1 VQIVARTDVGLV
13 RKRNEDY
20 YVIADSGNLVVLC
33 DGMGGHPGGDVA
45 SRMVAEE
52 VERLVSAGDE
62 TVDVEAAE
70 APTHIRPFVPL
81 LHSVFCADRKL
92 RAYGQQHPEYQ
103 GMGTTLIAMLENDGT
118 VCVVHVGDSRVYC
131 FRNGRL
137 SQVTNDHSV
146 VATHPEY
153 AHLAGMRNILTRA
166 MGVGDEL
173 EVDFKIL
180 PMQPDELYLLCTDG
194 LHNFVSEPRIAEI
207 LGSEQTADARADQLI
222 DAAKE
227 GGGGDNVT
235 LSLAWV
241 TSDRVAKH
249 ATIAGTVTENA
260 SGMKM
265 QFESNADQAPG

>member
-1 VQIVARTDVGLV
+1 MQIVARTDVGLV
-13 RKRNEDY
+13 RKRNEDF
-20 YVIADSGNLVVLC
+20 YVIADSRDLVVLC

-52 VERLVSAGDE
+52 VERLTSTKDE
-62 TVDVEAAE
+62 TTDLTAID
-70 APTHIRPFVPL
+70 APEKIRPFVPL

-103 GMGTTLIAMLENDGT
+103 GMGTTLIAMLEDNGT
-118 VCVVHVGDSRVYC
+118 ICIAHVGDSRVYC
-131 FRNGRL
+131 LRNGRFT
-137 SQVTNDHSV
+137 QVTNDHSV

-194 LHNFVSEPRIAEI
+194 LHNYVTDERIVEI
-207 LGSEQTADARADQLI
+207 LGSDGSADERADQLI
-222 DAAKE
+222 EAAKK

-241 TSDRVAKH
+241 TSERVNDH
-249 ATIAGTVTENA
+249 PTIAGTVTENE

-265 QFESNADQAPG
+265 QFASNADLPPS